1 MPTFLSLRPR
11 SLHRAL
17 ALVGLTA
24 AGFSAAPALRADA
37 LSRKTEV
44 DFFRDIASRDLH
56 GLATR
61 SDGRLVGGPTLT
73 ELKGDAPAELLWCL
87 EPTPQGTWLVGTGPG
102 GRIFEVTARPDSY
115 ASQEVAKLAESQVF
129 AVKRLP
135 DGSLLA
141 GTSPKGA
148 LCLIRG
154 GKTVA
159 RVALPVDSIF
169 DLLLLGDGT
178 ALAATGNP
186 GRIYRIDLA
195 KFAQAGVTAEKVSDA
210 KGLAARGILQFGEIR
225 DRNVRRL
232 ARLTDGRIAAGSSP
246 RGNVYLFPPAGGAPF
261 LAQENHDAEV
271 TDLLPDSAGGFYA
284 ALVFSTAESHLSPVL
299 IKPRDPTDATPSP
312 VPTSVPAQIEK
323 FTGRSALVWFPPDGF
338 PETLTTR
345 GGAAFYRL
353 ARQGPLVLI
362 AGGEQGEMI
371 GYDPGERLALTFAGS
386 TAAQVNGL
394 APIPGSPGRFL
405 ALHNNAAG
413 FALVDFASAGPRRA
427 ETRPIDLGNP
437 GRLGAVR
444 FDRLRD
450 LAPSQLTVAIAS
462 SNAADE
468 AEGWS
473 PWVALADQ
481 DGWRGPGVR
490 GRYVKLR
497 LELPATAPASLQ
509 VDKAAV
515 YVLPQNHRPVLQ
527 EFRLLSANFAVVV
540 PPETPA
546 PVVTTVAQLLASG
559 EGEKRRNGFLSSQ
572 IVASPGTRVAFW
584 TVNDADGDNLAYTF
598 SLRREGDPAWTDL
611 LVDGREAYT
620 QFDTLHLPE
629 GTYFTRLVA
638 REIAPRTAADR
649 LTVSFETDN
658 LIVDHTPP
666 QILEATARRDGDR
679 VIITVHGR
687 DALSLL
693 DSLEVVFNN
702 GVREVVEQ
710 PADGVLDGREETFV
724 LEERLGKIA
733 GATSA
738 EITLYDSADNGA
750 TRRLTW

>member
-1 MPTFLSLRPR
+1 MPSLSSLRPR
-11 SLHRAL
+11 PLLRAL
-17 ALVGLTA
+17 ALVGWTA
-24 AGFSAAPALRADA
+24 AGLGASATLRADA
-37 LSRKTEV
+37 LSRKTEI

-87 EPTPQGTWLVGTGPG
+87 EPTAQGTWLVGTGPG
-102 GRIFEVTARPDSY
+102 GRIFEVTLHPDSFGTR
-115 ASQEVAKLAESQVF
+115 EVAKLAEAQVF
-129 AVKRLP
+129 ALKRLP

-169 DLLLLGDGT
+169 DLLLPGDGT

-195 KFAQAGVTAEKVSDA
+195 KFAQAGVTAERVSDA
-210 KGLAARGILQFGEIR
+210 KGLAARGIVQFGEIR

-232 ARLTDGRIAAGSSP
+232 ARLSDGRIAAGSSP
-246 RGNVYLFPPAGGAPF
+246 RGNLYLFAAAGGAPF
-261 LAQENHDAEV
+261 LAQENRDAEV
-271 TDLLPDSAGGFYA
+271 TDLLPDSAGGVYA
-284 ALVFSTAESHLSPVL
+284 ALVFSTGESRLSPLL
-299 IKPRDPTDATPSP
+299 IKPRDAADANPAA
-312 VPTSVPAQIEK
+312 VPASVPAQIEK
-323 FTGRSALVWFPPDGF
+323 FAGRSALVWFPPEGF

-345 GGAAFYRL
+345 GGTAFYRL
-353 ARQGPLVLI
+353 ARQGPLILI

-394 APIPGSPGRFL
+394 APVPGSPGRFL

-413 FALVDFASAGPRRA
+413 FALVDFASTAARRA
-427 ETRPIDLGNP
+427 ETRPVDLGNP

-450 LAPSQLTVAIAS
+450 LAPGQMTVAIAS
-462 SNAADE
+462 SNGADE

-473 PWVALADQ
+473 PWSPLADQ

-497 LELPATAPASLQ
+497 LEFPANARPTLQ

-515 YVLPQNHRPVLQ
+515 
-527 EFRLLSANFAVVV
+527 
-540 PPETPA
+540 
-546 PVVTTVAQLLASG
+546 
-559 EGEKRRNGFLSSQ
+559 
-572 IVASPGTRVAFW
+572 
-584 TVNDADGDNLAYTF
+584 
-598 SLRREGDPAWTDL
+598 
-611 LVDGREAYT
+611 
-620 QFDTLHLPE
+620 
-629 GTYFTRLVA
+629 
-638 REIAPRTAADR
+638 
-649 LTVSFETDN
+649 
-658 LIVDHTPP
+658 
-666 QILEATARRDGDR
+666 
-679 VIITVHGR
+679 
-687 DALSLL
+687 
-693 DSLEVVFNN
+693 
-702 GVREVVEQ
+702 
-710 PADGVLDGREETFV
+710 
-724 LEERLGKIA
+724 
-733 GATSA
+733 
-738 EITLYDSADNGA
+738 
-750 TRRLTW
+750 